1 MSRCIWLCG
10 GAAALMSA
18 TQAMAQAPAPACPAV
33 GTNDVKWIG
42 LRELQGGKGY
52 AQTPMGEVHYR
63 LVGSGPG
70 PVLLLLHQTPW
81 SMIEFAEIQACL
93 AERGVRSL
101 AVDTPGYGMS
111 DAPSGH
117 PTIGQYADT
126 LVPVLDHLGIRKVI
140 VAGHHTGSA
149 IAAAFAARHP
159 ERTLAVLMHG
169 TPLYNA
175 EERSQR
181 LTAPQRSR
189 TLTDDGSHLA
199 DYYKYIRDYAG
210 PNPRTKIS
218 ATWSVFSWYQ
228 AGVND
233 IAHEAVFRN
242 DLAADLAKLHVPVLI
257 LSDAKDSL
265 HSNDLRAAQLYPRF
279 RYLLF
284 SDEGAHALMIDPHRW
299 ADVAADFAADVQKQ
313 QPTKP

>member
-1 MSRCIWLCG
+1 MSRRIWLCG
-10 GAAALMSA
+10 GAVALMSA
-18 TQAMAQAPAPACPAV
+18 TQARAQVPAPACPAV
-33 GTNDVKWIG
+33 GTKDVDWIG
-42 LRELQGGKGY
+42 LRQLQGGKGY

-63 LVGSGPG
+63 LVGTGTG

-93 AERGVRSL
+93 AQRGVRSL

-111 DAPSGH
+111 DAPAGH
-117 PTIGQYADT
+117 PTISQYADT
-126 LVPVLDHLGIRKVI
+126 LVPVLDHLRIRKVI

-149 IAAAFAARHP
+149 IAAAFAARYP

-169 TPLYNA
+169 TPLYTA
-175 EERSQR
+175 KERTQR

-189 TLTDDGSHLA
+189 TLSEDGTHLA
-199 DYYKYIRDYAG
+199 DYYQYIRNYAG
-210 PNPRTKIS
+210 TNPRTKIT
-218 ATWSVFSWYQ
+218 ATWSVINWYQ

-265 HSNDLRAAQLYPRF
+265 HSNDLRAARLYPRF
-279 RYLLF
+279 RYLQF
-284 SDEGAHALMIDPHRW
+284 SDGGAHALMIDPHGW
-299 ADVAADFAADVQKQ
+299 ANVAADFVAQVQRQ